1 MSIDKKIWREVKSV
15 FSSKTELIKWKWYES
30 KDKFK
35 KTSIYFLM
43 SQSTLKNEN
52 FKFCPYTFPQN
63 VYLKKLAFV

>member
-15 FSSKTELIKWKWYES
+15 FSSKTELIKWEWHER
-30 KDKFK
+30 KDKIK
-35 KTSIYFLM
+35 KTSIFFLM

-52 FKFCPYTFPQN
+52 FKFCPDTFPQN